1 MGSAPASAL
10 PAPSAPTGP
19 TGPAVPAEERGGLR
33 IADRALARIAAQAAS
48 EALAEHTPE
57 PERLE
62 FPRAS
67 ADHGRRGLR
76 IRLGIDLP
84 YPVDIAA
91 ATGAVHHQVVG
102 RLAELAGAEEPALAL
117 VVERLVLPE
126 TGGLR

>member
-10 PAPSAPTGP
+10 PAPAVPAASAAS
-19 TGPAVPAEERGGLR
+19 AVPAEERGALR

-48 EALAEHTPE
+48 EALAEHAPE
-57 PERLE
+57 PERLD
-62 FPRAS
+62 FPRAA
-67 ADHGRRGLR
+67 ADQGRRGLR

-91 ATGAVHHQVVG
+91 ATGAVHHQVVR
-102 RLAELAGAEEPALAL
+102 RLAQLAGAQEPTLAL
-117 VVERLVLPE
+117 VVERLVQPE